1 MLDKSLFQPTT
12 EVVAKEVELPT
23 GKVNLYFSKLT
34 STEYQI
40 WRAGLM
46 SANFDERSDVLVWFL
61 TKTLR
66 NKDGSSVD
74 ENGEPILTKEQAK
87 TLKSEAFLA
96 LLSAAIEVNNS
107 NAGKSLESADSGT
120 S

>member
-1 MLDKSLFQPTT
+1 MLDKSLFEPTT
-12 EVVAKEVELPT
+12 EVVGKEVELPT
-23 GKVNLYFSKLT
+23 GKVNLYFGKLT
-34 STEYQI
+34 CTEYQV

-46 SANFDERSDVLVWFL
+46 SANFDERSDMLVWFL

-66 NKDGSSVD
+66 NKDGSSMD
-74 ENGEPILTKEQAK
+74 ENGEPLLTKEQAK

-96 LLSAAIEVNNS
+96 LLSAAMEVNNS
-107 NAGKSLESADSGT
+107 NPGKSLESADSGT